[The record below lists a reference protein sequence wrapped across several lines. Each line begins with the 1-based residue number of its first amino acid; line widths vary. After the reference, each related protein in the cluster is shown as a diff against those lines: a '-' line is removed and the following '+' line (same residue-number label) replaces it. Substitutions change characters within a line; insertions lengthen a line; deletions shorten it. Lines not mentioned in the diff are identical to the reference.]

1 MFSTLRAHAFRVLL
15 PTAFA
20 AIALPA
26 WAQDPPA
33 PAAEQKTP
41 PKAEEDKPQPKPGEP
56 KPYKDVITK
65 EAVTQEG
72 LYKVHRI
79 DDKVYWEVP
88 ESAFGTELLWQTEV
102 AELPP
107 LGPFSYPGT
116 NVGTR
121 IVTFTKRGHKVYLR
135 NVDHSMRAVGDLG
148 SRLGVAMNTV
158 SPIIYDFAVEAEGG
172 TKEAKTYVIDV
183 TQLFTTDPAD
193 FSVRGA
199 VSAAGAN
206 PNRSYIDRVKAF
218 PKNIET
224 RSVLTMNAAGGGGG
238 FNPFFGGGSTASTV
252 TATVHYSLVAL
263 PSTPMLPRYKD
274 SRIGYFTQY
283 FTEYG
288 RPEGKAKSLE
298 YINRFRLEKKDPSAA
313 LSEPKQPI
321 TFYLARE
328 VPDRWRK
335 WLKQGVEDW
344 QVAFEQAGFKNAIIC
359 KDAPSAQEDPNWDP
373 EDARY
378 SVIRWAPSTI
388 ANAMGPS
395 IQDPRS
401 GETISAHIIFWNDII
416 SLLEEWYFVQCAA
429 IDPKAQRLPFNESL
443 MGELV
448 RYVSAHE
455 VGHTLGLEHNFK
467 ASAWYSAAQLRDP
480 AFTKA
485 NGLSASI
492 MDYSRF
498 NYVAQPGD
506 GVTQT
511 IGMIGPYDKF
521 AIEYGYKPLGGR
533 SAEDEKAELDRILA
547 RQINDPRLRFGNYK
561 YFQDPTVQ
569 TEDIGS
575 DAVEASTY
583 GLRNLDTIGEKV
595 VLSASTKFGEDYTM
609 LATMVNALVGQRYT
623 ELFHVIENI
632 GGVVENDTHAGRGGD
647 VFTPNSA
654 EKQRRAMRF
663 LTTTAM
669 QTPKGIFEPQIQN
682 KIAPEGLVS
691 RIVGLQR
698 VAFSNLLSE
707 SRVRRMFDLEALHGA
722 KAYPVEEMSQTL
734 LDGVWTA
741 VDSPAPKVDIFRR
754 NVQRAYLDTVDAR
767 LNGGT
772 ATKTDLKLILKDQLR
787 TLARRIDT
795 AIPKSADK
803 MTARHLAQTREDI
816 GKILTGKYKVETASI
831 NPFEFLFMF
840 DSSGGRELRPQAGC
854 FCDWARLP
862 RTVQRELMESKTT
875 GHRR

>member
-1 MFSTLRAHAFRVLL
+1 MFSTFRARAYRVFI
-15 PTAFA
+15 PTALA
-20 AIALPA
+20 ALTLPVL
-26 WAQDPPA
+26 AQDPP
-33 PAAEQKTP
+33 PPAEQKAA
-41 PKAEEDKPQPKPGEP
+41 PKVEDEKPQPKPGEP

-65 EAVTQEG
+65 EAVTQKG
-72 LYKVHRI
+72 LYQVHRI
-79 DDKVYWEVP
+79 DDKVFWEIP
-88 ESAFGTELLWQTEV
+88 EAALGTQLLWQTEV

-135 NVDHSMRAVGDLG
+135 NVDHSMRAIGDSG
-148 SRLGVAMNTV
+148 TRMGVAMNSV

-172 TKEAKTYVIDV
+172 TKDAKTYVIEV
-183 TQLFTTDPAD
+183 TQLFTTDPND
-193 FSVRGA
+193 FSVRSA

-206 PNRSYIDRVKAF
+206 PNRSYVDRVKAF
-218 PKNIET
+218 PRNIET
-224 RSVLTMNAAGGGGG
+224 RSVLTLNAASGGG
-238 FNPFFGGGSTASTV
+238 FNPFSGGGSGASTV
-252 TATVHYSLVAL
+252 TATVHYSLVEL
-263 PSTPMLPRYKD
+263 PKTPMMPRYKD
-274 SRIGYFTQY
+274 SRIGYFTQM

-288 RPEGKAKSLE
+288 RPEGKAKTQE
-298 YINRFRLEKKDPSAA
+298 YINRFRLEKKDPNAA
-313 LSEPKQPI
+313 LSEPKEPI

-335 WLKQGVEDW
+335 WLKKGVEDW

-359 KDAPSAQEDPNWDP
+359 KDAPSVQEDPNWDP

-429 IDPKAQRLPFNESL
+429 VDPKAQRLPFSVSL

-480 AFTKA
+480 AFTSA

-506 GVTQT
+506 GVTQL
-511 IGMIGPYDKF
+511 IGMVGPYDKF
-521 AIEYGYKPLGGR
+521 AIEYGYKPLGGL
-533 SAEDEKAELDRILA
+533 SADDDKPELDRILA

-569 TEDIGS
+569 TEDIGN
-575 DAVEASTY
+575 DAVEASTH

-595 VLSASTKFGEDYTM
+595 VLSATTKFGEDYSM
-609 LATMVNALVGQRYT
+609 LGAMVNALIGQRFT
-623 ELFHVIENI
+623 EIFHVIENV
-632 GGVVENDTHAGRGGD
+632 GGVIENDTHAGRGND
-647 VFTPNSA
+647 VFTPNSVD
-654 EKQRRAMRF
+654 KQRRAMRF

-669 QTPKGIFEPQIQN
+669 QTPRGIFEPQIQN
-682 KIAPEGLVS
+682 KIAPEGLVGRVVS
-691 RIVGLQR
+691 LQR
-698 VAFSNLLSE
+698 IAFSSLLGE
-707 SRVRRMFDLEALHGA
+707 SRVRRMFDLETLHGA

-734 LDGVWTA
+734 LDGVWSA
-741 VDSPAPKVDIFRR
+741 VGSPSPKVDIFRR
-754 NVQRAYLDTVDAR
+754 NVQRAYLETVDGR
-767 LNGGT
+767 LNGSS

-787 TLARRIDT
+787 GLARRIDA
-795 AIPKSADK
+795 AIPKAADK
-803 MTARHLAQTREDI
+803 MTARHMAQSREDI
-816 GKILTGKYKVETASI
+816 GKILTGKYKVETAAA
-831 NPFEFLFMF
+831 NPFAFLFEF
-840 DSSGGRELRPQAGC
+840 TDRQGRGLQPQPGC
-854 FCDWARLP
+854 FCDWARVP
-862 RTVQRELMESKTT
+862 RSVQREAQTGKHL
-875 GHRR
+875 GHRH